1 MKTPTICRYCGG
13 KVILTTAQAIYGK
26 GDDPIYLCTMC
37 NAYVGCYKGTTTPMG
52 KPANAVLRLKRQE
65 THRVFDRFWREQG
78 WTRSAAYRWLAH
90 SLHRREKEAHIGM
103 MEMDECEQVIRLCR
117 NYEKSEEA
125 AS

>member
-1 MKTPTICRYCGG
+1 MKIPTICRYCGG
-13 KVILTTAQAIYGK
+13 NVILTTARAIYGK

-117 NYEKSEEA
+117 NCEKSKEA
-125 AS
+125 VS